1 VDTLTHALSGALLAR
16 AAAPARHNP
25 EQLNPKARAA
35 AGFAAA
41 AFPDIDFALRLADTL
56 AYLNWHQGVTHS
68 IVLLP
73 LWAYALAHLFSRL
86 TRRRHPWQ
94 AFFVPAALGITAHI
108 AGDVL
113 TTYGTALFAP
123 LSAQRY
129 ALPLAFMIDPYFTAI
144 LAVGLAA
151 MLLRP
156 PRRGSAVIT
165 LAVLAGYV
173 GLQAALHQRALE
185 AGRAYARA
193 AQLSGAAVHALP
205 QPLTPF
211 NWKIIV
217 SHGDRHDEA
226 FVNLW
231 RTQKP
236 RQPAPGDGLLRR
248 IAAGYQPVATAEWTR
263 HTRYGTA
270 PSQIA
275 LAREAWNQE
284 AFADFRRFARFPAL
298 ERIETDGGRVCA
310 WFLDLRF
317 TLPALTPSFR
327 YGMCRAAD
335 AERWRRERMRGSFW
349 ID

>member
-1 VDTLTHALSGALLAR
+1 LDTFTHALSGALLAR
-16 AAAPARHNP
+16 AAAPSQPAPGALSPTARV
-25 EQLNPKARAA
+25 A

-41 AFPDIDFALRLADTL
+41 AFPDVDFSLRLYDTL

-68 IVLLP
+68 IILLP
-73 LWAYALAHLFSRL
+73 LWAYALAHAFSWA
-86 TRRRHPWQ
+86 TRGRRSWREFL
-94 AFFVPAALGITAHI
+94 APAALGIAAHI

-113 TTYGTALFAP
+113 TAYGTALFAP

-129 ALPLAFMIDPYFTAI
+129 ALPLAFVIDPYFTAI
-144 LAVGLAA
+144 LAAGLAA
-151 MLLRP
+151 ALLRP
-156 PRRGSAVIT
+156 KKRTPAVT
-165 LAVLAGYV
+165 ALAVLAAYV
-173 GLQAALHQRALE
+173 GLQAGLHARALE
-185 AGRAYARA
+185 AGREYARA
-193 AQLSGAAVHALP
+193 QRLAGAEVHALP

-217 SHGDRHDEA
+217 ERGDDYHEA

-231 RTQKP
+231 RTQEP
-236 RQPAPGDGLLRR
+236 RPPADGDALLRR
-248 IAAGYQPVATAEWTR
+248 IAAGYRPVAAAGWTR
-263 HTRYGTA
+263 HSRYGEGPQA
-270 PSQIA
+270 A

-298 ERIETDGGRVCA
+298 DRIETHGGRVCV

-327 YGMCRAAD
+327 WGVCRTAAAD
-335 AERWRRERMRGSFW
+335 SWRLERMRGAFW